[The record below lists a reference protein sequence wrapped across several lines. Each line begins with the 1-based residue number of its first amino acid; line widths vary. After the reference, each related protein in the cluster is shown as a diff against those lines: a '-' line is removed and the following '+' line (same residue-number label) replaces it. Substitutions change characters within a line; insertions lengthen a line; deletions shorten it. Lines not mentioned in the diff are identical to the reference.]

1 MAQDIDTR
9 IFKEFLQYDLTSGS
23 LWEIVEIFERH
34 RANFKNEISQYQ
46 QEIAQAKKELGE
58 LREQI
63 TKIKSAQST
72 QAPSS
77 IPPKKPKKSSKHKP
91 TEAIPQDYRQRILD
105 LELENRRLEIELRD
119 LKQEIELNERESKQK
134 LSPMLSPKSHT
145 KAPKSAQNLPSPKDT
160 KDNA

>member
-1 MAQDIDTR
+1 MIEDIDAR

-34 RANFKNEISQYQ
+34 RANFKKEITQYQ
-46 QEIAQAKKELGE
+46 EEIAQAKKELGE

-63 TKIKSAQST
+63 TKIKSTQST

-91 TEAIPQDYRQRILD
+91 TEAIPQDYRQRILE

-119 LKQEIELNERESKQK
+119 LKQEIELNERESARTSKT
-134 LSPMLSPKSHT
+134 PPTISPKNSAKT
-145 KAPKSAQNLPSPKDT
+145 ARTSRDSIPPKAKR
-160 KDNA
+160 